1 MELSSPDARNDTL
14 HSSSSLATRYQQ
26 SEANDRDS
34 HSDIGLQSL
43 ATIEAMSSSQ
53 QDRLSTV
60 EELGQEPGPDSVQEH
75 RGVTAPAAVVS
86 SEELFLD
93 RIMKT
98 RKKGDFEVF
107 FTTSLIIDNMVTE
120 ARDLLA
126 AERNFMSLQR
136 WALYLGLAG
145 GVLLLNVRLPVLEE
159 TPDSENE
166 ASDVFLT
173 ISDSGLSRS
182 ISLPLACIF
191 FIMSLIGQTMAIIN
205 YAVIIARYAKRDSI
219 VSNSRLTYGMVVV
232 AGLAILATN
241 IIYLIYPNAGE
252 DD

>member
-1 MELSSPDARNDTL
+1 MQLSSADDGDDTL
-14 HSSSSLATRYQQ
+14 HSSLPLASRKE
-26 SEANDRDS
+26 SEVNDCES
-34 HSDIGLQSL
+34 HADIGLQRFVTADTMPCAHL
-43 ATIEAMSSSQ
+43 DQ
-53 QDRLSTV
+53 LPTV
-60 EELGQEPGPDSVQEH
+60 EEPEPLSTP
-75 RGVTAPAAVVS
+75 APAAVIATEDS
-86 SEELFLD
+86 FLS
-93 RIMKT
+93 RVMRT
-98 RKKGDFEVF
+98 RRLGDFEVF
-107 FTTSLIIDNMVTE
+107 FTTSLVIDNLVTE

-159 TPDSENE
+159 TPDSTEE
-166 ASDVFLT
+166 KGLTDIFLT
-173 ISDSGLSRS
+173 IADSGLSKS

-219 VSNSRLTYGMVVV
+219 VSNSRLTYAMVVI

-241 IIYLIYPNAGE
+241 ILYLVYPNAGE
-252 DD
+252 DG